1 MTDRQFCQRGFGQ
14 PQTKTSRQL
23 LFQRK
28 YWSQNIYETT
38 AWKVGLSG
46 ETSKFESNHEQ
57 REPARSGYMIP
68 QVDLFSFI
76 FWKIWRH
83 QKVLW
88 KLTDLQHMSSSNEY
102 LGKEEVVNCDVK
114 NDLTPVCVVFFC
126 FFLGGG
132 GQSKGVKGAISSKE
146 TFSSFASR
154 ERDRKR
160 QLCAT
165 ILETRLN

>member
-1 MTDRQFCQRGFGQ
+1 
-14 PQTKTSRQL
+14 
-23 LFQRK
+23 
-28 YWSQNIYETT
+28 
-38 AWKVGLSG
+38 
-46 ETSKFESNHEQ
+46 
-57 REPARSGYMIP
+57 
-68 QVDLFSFI
+68 
-76 FWKIWRH
+76 
-83 QKVLW
+83 
-88 KLTDLQHMSSSNEY
+88 MSSSNEY

-114 NDLTPVCVVFFC
+114 KDLTPVCIVFF
-126 FFLGGG
+126 FGGGG